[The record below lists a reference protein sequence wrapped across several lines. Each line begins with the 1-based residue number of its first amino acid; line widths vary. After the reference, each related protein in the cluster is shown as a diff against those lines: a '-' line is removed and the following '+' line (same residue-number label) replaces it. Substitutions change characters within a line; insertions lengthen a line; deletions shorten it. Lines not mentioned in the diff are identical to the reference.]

1 MKKSLL
7 LSEIFPPVKGGS
19 GRWFWEMYTR
29 LPNEKVVVAA
39 GTTAET
45 KEFDKGHS
53 LNVYRIALSSFSW
66 GIKSLSGLGFYWKAF
81 WQVRRI
87 VKANNIE
94 LIHCGRCLPEGVIAW
109 LIKKIFKVPYLCYIH
124 GEDVETAATSRELS
138 WLVNKVLNE
147 ASHLIANSKNTESIL
162 LNHWQTDP
170 NKTHIVHPGVDTAQ
184 FSPSVTDLEIKKTLG
199 WQDRT
204 VILTVGRLQKRKGH
218 DMLIKALPEILK
230 HIPDLLYAIIG
241 DGEEKAYL
249 QALASELNVVDS
261 VLFMQEI
268 DDQKM
273 IQCYQQCN
281 VFVLPNRSIG
291 SDIEGFG
298 MVLVEA
304 QSCGKPVIAGAS
316 GGTAETMLLD
326 QTGVVLDCTTPTALA
341 ETLSLWLSSPDKCE
355 EMGKT
360 GRSHVVSTLDWDNV
374 CNKASVY
381 FK

>member
-147 ASHLIANSKNTESIL
+147 ASHLIANSKNTEIYGCLPKKKMLRLFEQERKRQTIL
-162 LNHWQTDP
+162 L
-170 NKTHIVHPGVDTAQ
+170 KKI
-184 FSPSVTDLEIKKTLG
+184 EIIT
-199 WQDRT
+199 
-204 VILTVGRLQKRKGH
+204 
-218 DMLIKALPEILK
+218 
-230 HIPDLLYAIIG
+230 
-241 DGEEKAYL
+241 
-249 QALASELNVVDS
+249 
-261 VLFMQEI
+261 
-268 DDQKM
+268 
-273 IQCYQQCN
+273 
-281 VFVLPNRSIG
+281 
-291 SDIEGFG
+291 
-298 MVLVEA
+298 
-304 QSCGKPVIAGAS
+304 
-316 GGTAETMLLD
+316 
-326 QTGVVLDCTTPTALA
+326 
-341 ETLSLWLSSPDKCE
+341 
-355 EMGKT
+355 
-360 GRSHVVSTLDWDNV
+360 
-374 CNKASVY
+374 
-381 FK
+381 